1 MYKAAM
7 HGGHGDILGK
17 AAKLKEKDGENPF
30 IDRLGFQQVIESRL
44 ADFHRAVPEYQMQS
58 EYFRSIL

>member
-1 MYKAAM
+1 MYKAVM
-7 HGGHGDILGK
+7 HGGHGDMLGK
-17 AAKLKEKDGENPF
+17 AAKLKEKDRENPF
-30 IDRLGFQQVIESRL
+30 IDRLGFQQVMESRL

>member
-1 MYKAAM
+1 M
-7 HGGHGDILGK
+7 GK
-17 AAKLKEKDGENPF
+17 AAKLEEKDRENPF
-30 IDRLGFQQVIESRL
+30 IDRLGFQQVMESRL